1 MVGRRQSSSGFS
13 LVETMAS
20 AVILVIAVLGNST
33 YRYQSMLLSQ
43 RADKWRTGATT
54 AQLLCQ
60 SWVGKQGS
68 GTYDPVSTL
77 SSAVTIA
84 TDTTGPSVGAGFTKL
99 GNYHLDL
106 NGDRY
111 FATMS
116 WEDVQTGL
124 RALNVTIA
132 WAQSIRGTTTYSNAD
147 KSFALTAYYATP

>member
-1 MVGRRQSSSGFS
+1 
-13 LVETMAS
+13 
-20 AVILVIAVLGNST
+20 
-33 YRYQSMLLSQ
+33 
-43 RADKWRTGATT
+43 
-54 AQLLCQ
+54 
-60 SWVGKQGS
+60 
-68 GTYDPVSTL
+68 VSTL